1 MLTTLNTI
9 VSQAIL
15 LPGSLILLM
24 IAGCLLLASRF
35 RRSGWVLLITGIGS
49 LGVLSMPFTAHTM
62 IRALEQQSTALDP
75 RNMAKAQ
82 AVVVLGGGS
91 RHKQPEYAND
101 MSSAATLER
110 LRYAT
115 FLYNQYEVPIL
126 VSGGSP
132 RGGEPEAWVMKRE
145 LETLFDVPVRWVEAK
160 SANTEANAQLSWKM
174 LSTEGITT
182 IALVTHTWH
191 MPRAKQAFERAGF
204 TVIAAP
210 TVFHVESLKGIA
222 NFLPQASYLELANTA
237 LREWVGMLWYRRH
250 A

>member
-9 VSQAIL
+9 VSQVIL

-24 IAGCLLLASRF
+24 VAGCLFLASRF

-62 IRALEQQSTALDP
+62 IRALEQQSALDP
-75 RNMAKAQ
+75 GSMINVQ

-115 FLYNQYEVPIL
+115 FLYNQYEAPIL

-132 RGGEPEAWVMKRE
+132 RGSEPEAWVMKRE
-145 LETLFDVPVRWVEAK
+145 LETLFNVPVRWVEAV
-160 SANTEANAQLSWKM
+160 SANTEANARRSWEILSP
-174 LSTEGITT
+174 EGITT

>member
-9 VSQAIL
+9 VSQIIL
-15 LPGSLILLM
+15 LPGSLIILM
-24 IAGCLLLASRF
+24 IAGCILLTSRF
-35 RRSGWVLLITGIGS
+35 RRSGWLLIITGLIG

-62 IRALEQQSTALDP
+62 IRALEGQTAVDP
-75 RNMAKAQ
+75 HDIINAQ
-82 AVVVLGGGS
+82 ALVVLGGGS

-110 LRYAT
+110 LRYAA
-115 FLYNQYEVPIL
+115 FLYNQHEIPIFL
-126 VSGGSP
+126 SGGSP

-145 LETLFDVPVRWVEAK
+145 LETLFDVPVHWVEEK
-160 SANTEANAQLSWKM
+160 SADTAENARFSSEILNP
-174 LSTEGITT
+174 EGVTT
-182 IALVTHTWH
+182 IALLTHAWH
-191 MPRAKQAFERAGF
+191 MPRAKLAFERAGF

-237 LREWVGMLWYRRH
+237 LREWVGMLWYQRP